1 MERSESL
8 KQPGPTNLSKKCPV
22 FFLRPRHRLFLCLP
36 LSDNSYPVLKQC
48 FQQLPCSN
56 NGGFGRSEL
65 INFSDD
71 RKMWS
76 FHRDPCM
83 VLDVPYR
90 SGMFTV
96 FLGSNTHIGL
106 GFQTELLMIPG
117 YLVHLSN
124 NLFPPSE
131 YPNEG

>member
-1 MERSESL
+1 MPCVFS
-8 KQPGPTNLSKKCPV
+8 QAQAPAFPV
-22 FFLRPRHRLFLCLP
+22 SA

-48 FQQLPCSN
+48 FEQLPCSN

-71 RKMWS
+71 RRMWS
-76 FHRDPCM
+76 LHRDPCM